1 MESGWIALALVAAAL
16 VFGFVVGSIIGK
28 KAADYNNKNKMMQ

>member
-28 KAADYNNKNKMMQ
+28 KNS